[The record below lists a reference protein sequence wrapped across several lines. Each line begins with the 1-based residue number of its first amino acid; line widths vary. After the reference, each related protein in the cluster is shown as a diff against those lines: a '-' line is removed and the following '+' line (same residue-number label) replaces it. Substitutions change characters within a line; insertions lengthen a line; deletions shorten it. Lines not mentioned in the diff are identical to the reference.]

1 MTIKATAS
9 CRGHHAV
16 RHVNPVTYSAGVD
29 VAVRFT
35 KSKSDGPL
43 LLAGA
48 AQSKSKPL
56 PNLNAQ
62 STAGLGVLDEKRL
75 GFVYFVGNR
84 QYITLGNGAEI
95 ANAHTAISRGRRCHL
110 SQLDTRGKM
119 SPSQRRAMLP
129 WRCA

>member
-1 MTIKATAS
+1 MS
-9 CRGHHAV
+9 LRGS
-16 RHVNPVTYSAGVD
+16 PSPSQTE
-29 VAVRFT
+29 
-35 KSKSDGPL
+35 P

-75 GFVYFVGNR
+75 GFVNFVGNR
-84 QYITLGNGAEI
+84 QYITLGNLAE
-95 ANAHTAISRGRRCHL
+95 NTKAHTAISRGRRCHL

-119 SPSQRRAMLP
+119 SPSNVELCCHGAVRDFFAEADISTLITFAVFR
-129 WRCA
+129 